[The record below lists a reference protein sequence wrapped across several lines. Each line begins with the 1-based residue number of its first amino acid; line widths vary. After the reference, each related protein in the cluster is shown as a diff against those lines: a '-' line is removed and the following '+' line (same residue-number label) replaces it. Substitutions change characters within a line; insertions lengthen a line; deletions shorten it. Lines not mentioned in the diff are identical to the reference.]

1 MNEVNSA
8 GFWLPTKAD
17 TALKHERREQKNLVW
32 LEFYGDIFPGAKE
45 GDAQVDGQ
53 EEEVRGEGDQQLG
66 QGVEDEE
73 DQDGGRARE
82 ARSTGEKIGV

>member
-1 MNEVNSA
+1 MRWPA
-8 GFWLPTKAD
+8 QDFDCQQKGWYRFKTRKK
-17 TALKHERREQKNLVW
+17 TAKNLVW
-32 LEFYGDIFPGAKE
+32 LKFYGDTFPGAKE

-53 EEEVRGEGDQQLG
+53 EKEVGGEGDQQLG

>member
-1 MNEVNSA
+1 MRWPA
-8 GFWLPTKAD
+8 QDFDCKQKGWYRFKTRKK
-17 TALKHERREQKNLVW
+17 TAKNLVW

-53 EEEVRGEGDQQLG
+53 EKEVGGEGDQQLG

>member
-1 MNEVNSA
+1 MRWPA
-8 GFWLPTKAD
+8 QDFDCQQKGWYRFKTRKK
-17 TALKHERREQKNLVW
+17 TAKNLVW

-53 EEEVRGEGDQQLG
+53 EKEVGAEGDQQLG

>member
-1 MNEVNSA
+1 MRWPSQDFDCQQK
-8 GFWLPTKAD
+8 GWYR
-17 TALKHERREQKNLVW
+17 LKHERRQQKNLLW
-32 LEFYGDIFPGAKE
+32 LEFQSDVLPGAKE

-53 EEEVRGEGDQQLG
+53 EKEVGGEGDQQLG

-73 DQDGGRARE
+73 DQDGGRTRE

>member
-1 MNEVNSA
+1 MLIAN
-8 GFWLPTKAD
+8 TKAD
-17 TALKHERREQKNLVW
+17 TALKHERARKKSRLTRILW
-32 LEFYGDIFPGAKE
+32 WHFPGAKE

-53 EEEVRGEGDQQLG
+53 EKEVGGEGDQQLG